1 MNATRRARQK
11 LNRHLNGGHGQHDH
25 LALGTHTFIS
35 AAGRHFEVRDPCT
48 QCRPAPLTITQRAA
62 MSAQREQA
70 MLAAKRARAAMPAVP
85 DFRDMIG
92 QALAATR
99 VRAGSIGRRTGYTTR
114 GYRKVA
120 K

>member
-1 MNATRRARQK
+1 MNASRRARQK

-62 MSAQREQA
+62 MSAQREAAELRQRTQA
-70 MLAAKRARAAMPAVP
+70 RMTGMP

-92 QALAATR
+92 QALAMA
-99 VRAGSIGRRTGYTTR
+99 RAKSGGIGRRTNFTTR